1 MDQFH
6 KGLKWPGNIMLK
18 TKLMSDQHWAYLSI
32 KHNYPDGSKSTIKA
46 NTKNDLQYFREEVDF
61 LTAEQLEPFSE
72 KSRRQTFL
80 VRNRWFQTFWLLSI
94 QHPEENYIQSHYY
107 THSRWVGNTTHML
120 AWNVLRLVREL
131 NTRWSW
137 ELIVVKVISPNTFQR
152 FRLQDLMKELPM
164 SSVF

>member
-1 MDQFH
+1 MAQFH
-6 KGLKWPGNIMLK
+6 KGLKWPGHIMLLK

-61 LTAEQLEPFSE
+61 LTAEWIFFKAIRAVLGKVPSANVSQ
-72 KSRRQTFL
+72 
-80 VRNRWFQTFWLLSI
+80 LSI

>member
-1 MDQFH
+1 MIYSILEKKLIFWLQS
-6 KGLKWPGNIMLK
+6 GSSLK
-18 TKLMSDQHWAYLSI
+18 
-32 KHNYPDGSKSTIKA
+32 
-46 NTKNDLQYFREEVDF
+46 
-61 LTAEQLEPFSE
+61 QLEPFSE

-94 QHPEENYIQSHYY
+94 KHPEENYIQSHYY

-137 ELIVVKVISPNTFQR
+137 ELIVVKEIIPDTFQR
-152 FRLQDLMKELPM
+152 FRLHWERNWANRTSHFYFPIFDSQIKRFFL
-164 SSVF
+164 S